1 MKRSLLLKVGVI
13 LTVVLVC
20 LASPERASARFK
32 GEVRVGCLIDLT
44 GAFGVQGKEYA
55 EGILDYVRYVNE
67 KKGGLKRHKWDL
79 LVTDY
84 QYEIPQAIAA
94 YKKFV
99 SEDQVVAMF
108 GWGTGDTEA
117 MAPMITKDKV
127 PYLSA
132 SYSAHLIDATKFPY
146 NFIGATS
153 YSTQARVA
161 CQFIK
166 LDWRKW
172 SERPP
177 RVCFM
182 YSETGFGRSPIADGK
197 TEAVKL
203 GIEVVTDEIVD
214 LQATDATTQLQQM
227 QRERADYIIL
237 QANINSSAV
246 VTKDLRA
253 LGLSTKLICL
263 NWAIDEIWLEMV
275 GEAGEGV
282 FGCIPYALWSD
293 RDLPGVRL
301 MQEVSK
307 MYHPQ
312 VKKRNSRYVQG
323 FAAAML
329 MEEALKLAGVNPTGK
344 KIKEAFE
351 TFRNFT
357 TGGVLPPVTYTA
369 TSHEP
374 CNSLRIYQVRK
385 GNLVP
390 VTNYIAVSR

>member
-1 MKRSLLLKVGVI
+1 MKRSMLLNVAVI
-13 LTVVLVC
+13 VTVALVC
-20 LASPERASARFK
+20 LGLPEGVSARFK
-32 GEVRVGCLIDLT
+32 GEIRVGGLIDLT
-44 GAFGVQGKEYA
+44 GAFGLQGKEYA
-55 EGILDYVRYVNE
+55 EGILDYIRYVNE
-67 KKGGLKRHKWDL
+67 KRGGIKRQKWDL
-79 LVTDY
+79 LLTDY

-94 YKKFV
+94 YRKFI
-99 SEDQVVAMF
+99 SEDGVVAIL

-117 MAPMITKDKV
+117 MAPMISKDQI

-132 SYSAHLIDATKFPY
+132 SYSVHLTDATKFPY

-166 LDWRKW
+166 LDWKRW
-172 SERPP
+172 TERAP

-197 TEAVKL
+197 AEAARL
-203 GIEVVTDEIVD
+203 GVQVVTDRIVD
-214 LQATDATTQLQQM
+214 LQAADATSQLRLMEQDG
-227 QRERADYIIL
+227 ADYLIL
-237 QANINSSAV
+237 QANIDSSAV
-246 VTKDLRA
+246 VTKDLRR
-253 LGLSTKLICL
+253 LGLKTKLICL

-282 FGCIPYALWSD
+282 YGCIPYALWSD
-293 RDLPGVRL
+293 TDLPGVRL
-301 MQEVSK
+301 MHEVSK
-307 MYHPQ
+307 IYHPEM
-312 VKKRNSRYVQG
+312 KKGNSRYVQG

-329 MEEALKLAGVNPTGK
+329 LEEALKRAGVNPTGK

-351 TFRNFT
+351 TFRNFSPM
-357 TGGVLPPVTYTA
+357 GILPPVTYTA

-385 GNLVP
+385 GKLVP
-390 VTNYIAVSR
+390 ITNYIAVSR

>member
-1 MKRSLLLKVGVI
+1 MKRSLLLS
-13 LTVVLVC
+13 LAVVAAVALVC
-20 LASPERASARFK
+20 VALPERASARFK
-32 GEVRVGCLIDLT
+32 GEVPVGCLIDLT

-55 EGILDYVRYVNE
+55 GGILDYVRYVNE
-67 KKGGLKRHKWDL
+67 KKGGIKRHKWNL

-99 SEDQVVAMF
+99 SEDRVVALF

-117 MAPMITKDKV
+117 MAPMITKDRI

-166 LDWRKW
+166 LDWRRW

-177 RVCFM
+177 SVCFM

-197 TEAVKL
+197 AEAARL
-203 GIEVVTDEIVD
+203 GIKVVSDQIVD
-214 LQATDATTQLQQM
+214 LQANDATSQLRQVQQ
-227 QRERADYIIL
+227 EGADYIII

-246 VTKDLRA
+246 VTKDLRT

-293 RDLPGVRL
+293 TDLPGVRL
-301 MQEVSK
+301 MHEVNK
-307 MYHPQ
+307 MLHPQ

-357 TGGVLPPVTYTA
+357 TGGILPPVTYTA
-369 TSHEP
+369 MSHEP
-374 CNSLRIYQVRK
+374 CNSLRIYQVQQGK
-385 GNLVP
+385 LVP
-390 VTNYIAVSR
+390 ITNYIAVSR

>member
-1 MKRSLLLKVGVI
+1 MKRSVLLSVAVI
-13 LTVVLVC
+13 MTIALVC

-32 GEVRVGCLIDLT
+32 GEVRVGGLIDLT
-44 GAFGVQGKEYA
+44 GAFGLQGKEYA

-67 KKGGLKRHKWDL
+67 KKGGIKRQKWDIL
-79 LVTDY
+79 LTDY

-99 SEDQVVAMF
+99 SEDRVVAML

-117 MAPMITKDKV
+117 MAPMITKDKI

-132 SYSAHLIDATKFPY
+132 SYSVHLIDATKFPY

-166 LDWRKW
+166 LDWKKW
-172 SERPP
+172 AERPP

-197 TEAVKL
+197 AEAAKL
-203 GIEVVTDEIVD
+203 GIKVVNDQIVD
-214 LQATDATTQLQQM
+214 LQATEATSQLRQVQQ
-227 QRERADYIIL
+227 EGADYIIL

-246 VTKDLRA
+246 VTKELRA
-253 LGLSTKLICL
+253 RALETKLICL

-293 RDLPGVRL
+293 TDLPGVRL
-301 MQEVSK
+301 MHQVSK
-307 MYHPQ
+307 TYHPQ

-344 KIKEAFE
+344 KIKDAFE
-351 TFRNFT
+351 TFRNLD
-357 TGGVLPPVTYTA
+357 TGGILPPVTYTA

-374 CNSLRIYQVRK
+374 CNSLRIYQVQK
-385 GNLVP
+385 GKLVP
-390 VTNYIAVSR
+390 ITNYIAVSR

>member
-1 MKRSLLLKVGVI
+1 MKRSVLLSVAVI
-13 LTVVLVC
+13 MTIALVC

-32 GEVRVGCLIDLT
+32 GEVRVGGLIDLT
-44 GAFGVQGKEYA
+44 GAFGLQGKEYA

-67 KKGGLKRHKWDL
+67 KKGGIKRQKWDIL
-79 LVTDY
+79 LTDY

-99 SEDQVVAMF
+99 SEDRVVAML

-117 MAPMITKDKV
+117 MAPMITKDKI

-132 SYSAHLIDATKFPY
+132 SYSVHLIDATKFPY

-166 LDWRKW
+166 LDWKKW
-172 SERPP
+172 AERPP

-197 TEAVKL
+197 AEAAKL
-203 GIEVVTDEIVD
+203 GIKVVNDQIVD
-214 LQATDATTQLQQM
+214 LQATEATSQLRQVQQ
-227 QRERADYIIL
+227 EGADYIIL

-246 VTKDLRA
+246 VTKELRA
-253 LGLSTKLICL
+253 RALETKLICL

-293 RDLPGVRL
+293 TDLPGVRL
-301 MQEVSK
+301 MHEVSK
-307 MYHPQ
+307 TYHPQ

-344 KIKEAFE
+344 KIKDAFE
-351 TFRNFT
+351 TFRNLD
-357 TGGVLPPVTYTA
+357 TGGILPPVTYTA

-374 CNSLRIYQVRK
+374 CNSLRIYQVQK
-385 GNLVP
+385 GKLVP
-390 VTNYIAVSR
+390 ITNYIAVSR

>member
-1 MKRSLLLKVGVI
+1 MKRSVLLSVAVI
-13 LTVVLVC
+13 MTIALVC

-32 GEVRVGCLIDLT
+32 GEVRVGGLIDLT
-44 GAFGVQGKEYA
+44 GAFGLQGKEYA

-67 KKGGLKRHKWDL
+67 KKGGIKRQKWDIL
-79 LVTDY
+79 LTDY

-99 SEDQVVAMF
+99 SEDRVVAML

-117 MAPMITKDKV
+117 MAPMITKDKI

-166 LDWRKW
+166 LDWKKW
-172 SERPP
+172 AERPP

-197 TEAVKL
+197 AEAAKL
-203 GIEVVTDEIVD
+203 GIKVVNDQIVD
-214 LQATDATTQLQQM
+214 LQATEATSQLRQVQQ
-227 QRERADYIIL
+227 EGADYIIL

-246 VTKDLRA
+246 VTKELRA
-253 LGLSTKLICL
+253 RALETKLICL

-293 RDLPGVRL
+293 TDLPGVRL
-301 MQEVSK
+301 MHQVSK
-307 MYHPQ
+307 TYHPQ

-344 KIKEAFE
+344 KIKDAFE
-351 TFRNFT
+351 TFRNLD
-357 TGGVLPPVTYTA
+357 TGGILPPVTYTA

-374 CNSLRIYQVRK
+374 CNSLRIYQVQK
-385 GNLVP
+385 GKLVP
-390 VTNYIAVSR
+390 ITNYIAVSR

>member
-1 MKRSLLLKVGVI
+1 MKRSLLLSVAVI
-13 LTVVLVC
+13 VTIALVC
-20 LASPERASARFK
+20 LASPERASARFQ
-32 GEVRVGCLIDLT
+32 GEVPVGCLIDLT
-44 GAFGVQGKEYA
+44 GAFGIQGKEYA
-55 EGILDYVRYVNE
+55 GGILDYVRYVNE
-67 KKGGLKRHKWDL
+67 KKGGIKRHKWDV

-84 QYEIPQAIAA
+84 HYEIPEAITA

-117 MAPMITKDKV
+117 MAPMITKDKI

-132 SYSAHLIDATKFPY
+132 SYSANLIDATKFPY

-166 LDWRKW
+166 LDWKKW

-177 RVCFM
+177 SVCFM

-197 TEAVKL
+197 AEAARL
-203 GIEVVTDEIVD
+203 GIKVVSDQIVD
-214 LQATDATTQLQQM
+214 LQASDATSQLRQVQQ
-227 QRERADYIIL
+227 EGVDYIIL

-253 LGLSTKLICL
+253 LGLKTKLICL

-275 GEAGEGV
+275 GAAGEGV
-282 FGCIPYALWSD
+282 LGCIPYALWSD
-293 RDLPGVRL
+293 TNLPGVRL
-301 MQEVSK
+301 MHEVNK

-312 VKKRNSRYVQG
+312 VKERNCRYVQG

-329 MEEALKLAGVNPTGK
+329 MEEALKLAGVNPNGK
-344 KIKEAFE
+344 KIREAFE

-357 TGGVLPPVTYTA
+357 TGGILPPVTYTA

-374 CNSLRIYQVRK
+374 CNSLRIYQVQNGK
-385 GNLVP
+385 LVP
-390 VTNYIAVSR
+390 ITNYIAVSR

>member
-1 MKRSLLLKVGVI
+1 MKRSLLLSVA
-13 LTVVLVC
+13 VVVAFVC
-20 LASPERASARFK
+20 LTLPERASARFT
-32 GEVRVGCLIDLT
+32 GEVRLGGLIDLT

-67 KKGGLKRHKWDL
+67 KKGGIKRQKWDV

-99 SEDQVVAMF
+99 SEDGVVAMF

-117 MAPMITKDKV
+117 MAPMITKDKI

-166 LDWRKW
+166 LDWKKW

-197 TEAVKL
+197 AEAGRL
-203 GIEVVTDEIVD
+203 GIKVVNDQIVD
-214 LQATDATTQLQQM
+214 LQATEATGQLRQVQQDG
-227 QRERADYIIL
+227 ADYIIL

-253 LGLSTKLICL
+253 LGLNTKLICL
-263 NWAIDEIWLEMV
+263 NWAIDEIWLEWV

-293 RDLPGVRL
+293 TDLPGVRL
-301 MQEVSK
+301 MHQVSET
-307 MYHPQ
+307 YHPQ
-312 VKKRNSRYVQG
+312 VKQRNSRYVQG
-323 FAAAML
+323 FSAAML

-357 TGGVLPPVTYTA
+357 TGGILPPVTYTP

-374 CNSLRIYQVRK
+374 CNSLRIYQVQK
-385 GNLVP
+385 GKLVP
-390 VTNYIAVSR
+390 ITNYIAVSR

>member
-1 MKRSLLLKVGVI
+1 MKRSLRLSVALIVPI
-13 LTVVLVC
+13 ALVC

-32 GEVRVGCLIDLT
+32 GEVPVGGLIDLT

-67 KKGGLKRHKWDL
+67 KKGGIKRQKWDL
-79 LVTDY
+79 FVTDY

-99 SEDQVVAMF
+99 SEDRVVAMF

-117 MAPMITKDKV
+117 MTPMITKDKI

-166 LDWRKW
+166 LDWKKW
-172 SERPP
+172 QTRPP

-197 TEAVKL
+197 AEATKL
-203 GIEVVTDEIVD
+203 GIQVVNDQIVD
-214 LQATDATTQLQQM
+214 LRATDATSQLRQVQL
-227 QRERADYIIL
+227 EGADYIIL

-246 VTKDLRA
+246 VTKELRA
-253 LGLSTKLICL
+253 LAPETKLMCL

-293 RDLPGVRL
+293 TDLPGVRL
-301 MQEVSK
+301 MHEVSK
-307 MYHPQ
+307 TYHPQ
-312 VKKRNSRYVQG
+312 VKIRNSRYVQG

-344 KIKEAFE
+344 KIKDAFE
-351 TFRNFT
+351 TFRNLD
-357 TGGVLPPVTYTA
+357 TGGILPPVTYTA

-374 CNSLRIYQVRK
+374 CNSLRIYQVQK
-385 GNLVP
+385 GKLVP
-390 VTNYIAVSR
+390 ITNYISVSR

>member
-1 MKRSLLLKVGVI
+1 MTIG
-13 LTVVLVC
+13 LVC

-32 GEVRVGCLIDLT
+32 GEARVGGLIDLT

-67 KKGGLKRHKWDL
+67 KKGGIKRQKWDL
-79 LVTDY
+79 LLTDY

-99 SEDQVVAMF
+99 SEDRVVAMF

-117 MAPMITKDKV
+117 MAPMITKDKI

-166 LDWRKW
+166 LDWKKW
-172 SERPP
+172 PERPP

-197 TEAVKL
+197 VEAAKL
-203 GIEVVTDEIVD
+203 GIKVVNDQIVD
-214 LQATDATTQLQQM
+214 LQATEATSQLRQVQQ
-227 QRERADYIIL
+227 EGADYIIL

-246 VTKDLRA
+246 VTKELRA
-253 LGLSTKLICL
+253 LALETKLICL

-275 GEAGEGV
+275 GAAGEGV

-293 RDLPGVRL
+293 TDLPGVRL
-301 MQEVSK
+301 MHEVSK
-307 MYHPQ
+307 TYHPQ

-344 KIKEAFE
+344 KIKDAFE
-351 TFRNFT
+351 TFRNLD
-357 TGGVLPPVTYTA
+357 TGGILPPVTYTA

-374 CNSLRIYQVRK
+374 CNSLRIYQVQK
-385 GNLVP
+385 GKLVP
-390 VTNYIAVSR
+390 ITNYIAVSR

>member
-1 MKRSLLLKVGVI
+1 MERSLLLSVA
-13 LTVVLVC
+13 VVVAVALVC
-20 LASPERASARFK
+20 LTLPERASARFT
-32 GEVRVGCLIDLT
+32 GEVRVGGLIDLT
-44 GAFGVQGKEYA
+44 GAFGIQGKEYA

-67 KKGGLKRHKWDL
+67 KKGGIKRQKWDV

-99 SEDQVVAMF
+99 FEDGVVAML

-117 MAPMITKDKV
+117 MAPMITKDKI

-166 LDWRKW
+166 LDWKKW

-197 TEAVKL
+197 AEAARL
-203 GIEVVTDEIVD
+203 GIKVVSDEIVD
-214 LQATDATTQLQQM
+214 LQATDATRQLRQVQQDG
-227 QRERADYIIL
+227 ADYIIL

-246 VTKDLRA
+246 VTKELRA
-253 LGLSTKLICL
+253 LGLNTKLICL
-263 NWAIDEIWLEMV
+263 NWAIDEIWLEWV

-293 RDLPGVRL
+293 TDLPGVRL
-301 MQEVSK
+301 MHEVSK
-307 MYHPQ
+307 TYHPQ
-312 VKKRNSRYVQG
+312 VKQRNSRYVQG
-323 FAAAML
+323 FSAAML

-357 TGGVLPPVTYTA
+357 TGGILPPVTYTA

-374 CNSLRIYQVRK
+374 CNSLRIYQVKK
-385 GNLVP
+385 GKLVP
-390 VTNYIAVSR
+390 ITNYIAVSR

>member
-1 MKRSLLLKVGVI
+1 MKRSVLLSVAVI
-13 LTVVLVC
+13 MTIALVC

-32 GEVRVGCLIDLT
+32 GEVRVGGLIDLT
-44 GAFGVQGKEYA
+44 GAFGLQGKEYA

-67 KKGGLKRHKWDL
+67 KKGGIKRQKWDIL
-79 LVTDY
+79 LTDY

-99 SEDQVVAMF
+99 SEDRVVAML

-117 MAPMITKDKV
+117 MAPMITKDKI

-166 LDWRKW
+166 LDWKKW
-172 SERPP
+172 AERPP

-197 TEAVKL
+197 AEAAKL
-203 GIEVVTDEIVD
+203 GIKVVNDQIVD
-214 LQATDATTQLQQM
+214 LQATEATSQLRQVQQ
-227 QRERADYIIL
+227 EGADYIIL

-246 VTKDLRA
+246 VTKELRA
-253 LGLSTKLICL
+253 RALETKLICL

-293 RDLPGVRL
+293 TDLPGVRL
-301 MQEVSK
+301 MHEVSK
-307 MYHPQ
+307 TYHPQ

-344 KIKEAFE
+344 KIKDAFE
-351 TFRNFT
+351 TFRNLD
-357 TGGVLPPVTYTA
+357 TGGILPPVTYTA

-374 CNSLRIYQVRK
+374 CNSLRIYQVQK
-385 GNLVP
+385 GKLVP
-390 VTNYIAVSR
+390 ITNYIAVSR

>member
-1 MKRSLLLKVGVI
+1 MKRSSLLSVAVI
-13 LTVVLVC
+13 VTIALVW

-44 GAFGVQGKEYA
+44 GAFGLQGKEYA

-67 KKGGLKRHKWDL
+67 KKGGIKRHKWDL
-79 LVTDY
+79 LLTDY

-99 SEDQVVAMF
+99 SEDRVVAMF

-117 MAPMITKDKV
+117 MASMITKDKV

-182 YSETGFGRSPIADGK
+182 YSETGFRRSPGDRRDQPTAAGAARGGRLHHPPGEYHELGGRDQRSPRPP
-197 TEAVKL
+197 TEHEAHLSEL
-203 GIEVVTDEIVD
+203 G
-214 LQATDATTQLQQM
+214 
-227 QRERADYIIL
+227 
-237 QANINSSAV
+237 
-246 VTKDLRA
+246 
-253 LGLSTKLICL
+253 
-263 NWAIDEIWLEMV
+263 
-275 GEAGEGV
+275 
-282 FGCIPYALWSD
+282 
-293 RDLPGVRL
+293 
-301 MQEVSK
+301 
-307 MYHPQ
+307 H
-312 VKKRNSRYVQG
+312 
-323 FAAAML
+323 
-329 MEEALKLAGVNPTGK
+329 
-344 KIKEAFE
+344 
-351 TFRNFT
+351 
-357 TGGVLPPVTYTA
+357 
-369 TSHEP
+369 
-374 CNSLRIYQVRK
+374 
-385 GNLVP
+385 
-390 VTNYIAVSR
+390 